1 MEITAAATFCATIT
15 DEWVR
20 CGVTAAFV
28 APGSRST
35 PLAMALVAD
44 RRLHVAMFHD
54 ERSASFA
61 ALGHAL
67 ATHVPSVLLCTSGTA
82 AAHFSAAVIEAHLSC
97 VPLIVC
103 TADRPPELWDIGASQ
118 TVDQTKLYANSVRWF
133 CEPGVADEATS
144 SAWRSLG
151 ARSVAEAMGW
161 SGRRG
166 PVHFNLSFRDPLAG
180 QSGPL
185 PTGRDAGAPWHQ
197 IALGL
202 AEGVSLIASR
212 LGRSGVIVAGGGV
225 EDPESVLRLGERLGW
240 PVLADHRSGCR
251 VPGRAVAHSDA
262 LIRSASFA
270 DTHVPEVV
278 LHVGEAPAS
287 KVVNQW
293 LATCGAQHIVVVPRG
308 RWIDPDRVASLL
320 AVDEGLMEA
329 LLGTVGADR
338 EPDPSWKSWMTADV
352 VAARTIAELLDGD
365 VTVSEP
371 AVARAVVAAVPTGG
385 ALVVSSSMPVRDVE
399 WFGAARADMTVL
411 ANRGANGIDGV
422 ISTAVGAA
430 LAGAP
435 TVCLLGDV
443 AFLHDSAGLV
453 ALARRTVDLT
463 IVVVDNDGGGI
474 FSFLPQAS
482 VLPPADFERLF
493 GTPHGTST
501 AALIR
506 AHGISVVEPVTLDDL
521 RACVVD
527 SAGVRVVLVHTER
540 VANVA
545 MHQHINERVIAAL
558 RTAPE

>member
-1 MEITAAATFCATIT
+1 
-15 DEWVR
+15 
-20 CGVTAAFV
+20 
-28 APGSRST
+28 
-35 PLAMALVAD
+35 MALVAD
-44 RRLHVAMFHD
+44 RRLHVEVFHD

-67 ATHVPSVLLCTSGTA
+67 VTHVPSVLLCTSGTA

-97 VPLIVC
+97 VPIIVC
-103 TADRPPELWDIGASQ
+103 TADRPPELWDIGAPQ

-133 CEPGVADEATS
+133 CEPGAADDAIS

-166 PVHFNLSFRDPLAG
+166 PVHLNLSFRDPLPG
-180 QSGPL
+180 LPGPL
-185 PTGRDAGAPWHQ
+185 PYGRDEGAPWHQ

-202 AEGVSLIASR
+202 EEGVSLIAPS
-212 LGRSGVIVAGGGV
+212 LGRSGLIVAGGGV

-270 DTHVPEVV
+270 DTHVPDVV

-293 LATCGAQHIVVVPRG
+293 LATCGAQHIVAVPRG

-320 AVDEGLMEA
+320 AVDEGLMA
-329 LLGTVGADR
+329 VLLDTVRANR
-338 EPDPSWKSWMTADV
+338 EPDPLRESWMAADA
-352 VAARTIAELLDGD
+352 VAGRTVAELLDGD
-365 VTVSEP
+365 VTMSEP
-371 AVARAVVAAVPTGG
+371 AVARAVVAAVPPGG
-385 ALVVSSSMPVRDVE
+385 VLVVSSSMPVRDVE
-399 WFGAARADMTVL
+399 WFGAGRADITVM

-430 LAGAP
+430 LVGAP

-474 FSFLPQAS
+474 FSFLPQAG

-493 GTPHGTST
+493 GTPHGTSI

-506 AHGISVVEPVTLDDL
+506 AHGISVVEAVKLDDL
-521 RACVVD
+521 RACIAD
-527 SAGVRVVLVHTER
+527 GGDGAGVRVVLVQTDR
-540 VANVA
+540 AANVA
-545 MHQHINERVIAAL
+545 MHQQLNERVVAAL
-558 RTAPE
+558 RSAN

>member
-1 MEITAAATFCATIT
+1 MATK
-15 DEWVR
+15 
-20 CGVTAAFV
+20 V
-28 APGSRST
+28 A
-35 PLAMALVAD
+35 
-44 RRLHVAMFHD
+44 
-54 ERSASFA
+54 
-61 ALGHAL
+61 
-67 ATHVPSVLLCTSGTA
+67 SVLLCTSGTA

-103 TADRPPELWDIGASQ
+103 TADRPPELWDIGAPQ

-133 CEPGVADEATS
+133 CEPGVADDATS
-144 SAWRSLG
+144 STWRSLG

-166 PVHFNLSFRDPLAG
+166 PVHLNLSFRDPLAG
-180 QSGPL
+180 RPGPL
-185 PTGRDAGAPWHQ
+185 PQGRDEGAPWHV
-197 IALGL
+197 IALGRE
-202 AEGVSLIASR
+202 EGTSLIAPQ
-212 LGRSGVIVAGGGV
+212 LGRRGVIVAGGGV
-225 EDPESVLRLGERLGW
+225 EDPDSVLRLGERLGW
-240 PVLADHRSGCR
+240 PILADHRSGCR
-251 VPGRAVAHSDA
+251 APGRAVAHSDA
-262 LIRSASFA
+262 LIRSPSFA
-270 DTHVPEVV
+270 DAHVPEVV

-293 LATCGAQHIVVVPRG
+293 LATCGAHHIVVVPRG
-308 RWIDPDRVASLL
+308 RWIDPDRVASVL
-320 AVDEGLMEA
+320 AVDEGLMAA
-329 LLGTVGADR
+329 LLDTALLDTVPADR
-338 EPDPSWKSWMTADV
+338 AAETSRESWMAADT
-352 VAARTIAELLDGD
+352 VAACTIGRELDGD
-365 VTVSEP
+365 NTMSEP
-371 AVARAVVAAVPTGG
+371 AVARAVVAAVPPGG
-385 ALVVSSSMPVRDVE
+385 VLVVSSSMPVRDVE
-399 WFGAARADMTVL
+399 WFAAARADITVL

-453 ALARRTVDLT
+453 ALARRSVDLT

-493 GTPHGTST
+493 GTPHGTAI

-506 AHGISVVEPVTLDDL
+506 AHGISVVEPETLDDL

-527 SAGVRVVLVHTER
+527 AAGVRVVLMHTER
-540 VANVA
+540 AANVA

-558 RTAPE
+558 SAAT